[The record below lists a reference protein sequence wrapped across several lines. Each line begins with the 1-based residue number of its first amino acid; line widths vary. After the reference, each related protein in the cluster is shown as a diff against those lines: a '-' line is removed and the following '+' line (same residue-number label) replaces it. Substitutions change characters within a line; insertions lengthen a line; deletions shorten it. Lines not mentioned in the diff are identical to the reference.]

1 MGKKIEE
8 VKEVKE
14 KGTDSKELAVVNE
27 ITDIALR
34 AEDLINKS
42 NVFMQISTRGADP
55 GSRSIVD
62 FKIFDDKK
70 LAKLAENMPEINRA
84 VNVFGRQNSQATGK
98 LMSLHMI
105 SQSPYRRLK
114 QCLAKIERKRGA
126 LKENIFRLR
135 RERIEMDRLVH
146 KRSQLEEELSLPDES
161 SDVFELELR
170 IAELNIDIEEKA
182 ANIADSNIYI
192 EGALKEIG
200 MYQDAY
206 NEIKESYNI
215 SDNWDE
221 EDFEKCEV
229 EEHVKTAFLHA
240 IRDFEMTGRLNV
252 GTHEYLEQYGVN
264 PNTACRLVQGYLSN
278 VNSHTNVQ
286 EGRFANINILY
297 DFLDQM
303 YELFK
308 DEYKHAMKRIG
319 LKKLISE
326 DYLYLDGNLDPSRAL
341 EESTERDTEEQDA

>member
-1 MGKKIEE
+1 MARKKKTNT
-8 VKEVKE
+8 KEIVP
-14 KGTDSKELAVVNE
+14 VNE
-27 ITDIALR
+27 IKAITTQADQ
-34 AEDLINKS
+34 LIDKS

-55 GSRSIVD
+55 GSMSIVD
-62 FKIFDDKK
+62 FKVFDDAK

-84 VNVFGRQNSQATGK
+84 TNVFGRQNSQATGK
-98 LMSLHMI
+98 LMSLNMI

-135 RERIEMDRLVH
+135 KEKLEMDRLLYQRN
-146 KRSQLEEELSLPDES
+146 KLENKLSITEL
-161 SDVFELELR
+161 DVDLQEIKF
-170 IAELNIDIEEKA
+170 DIQGIEIEVQEKA
-182 ANIADSNIYI
+182 ANIADSNLYI

-215 SDNWDE
+215 ADDWDE
-221 EDFEKCEV
+221 EDFEKCEI

-240 IRDFEMTGRLNV
+240 IRDVEMTGHLNV

-264 PNTACRLVQGYLSN
+264 PHTAYKLVQIYLSN
-278 VNSHTNVQ
+278 VERLTGEGKYPNVTMM
-286 EGRFANINILY
+286 Y
-297 DFLDQM
+297 DFLDEM
-303 YELFK
+303 YDTFK
-308 DEYKHAMKRIG
+308 DEYKHAMRRIG

-326 DYLYLDGNLDPSRAL
+326 DYLFVEDKLL
-341 EESTERDTEEQDA
+341 EEPSEDSV

>member
-1 MGKKIEE
+1 MAKKK
-8 VKEVKE
+8 VKESKDKVA
-14 KGTDSKELAVVNE
+14 KGKELSVVNE
-27 ITDIALR
+27 VTDIALR

-55 GSRSIVD
+55 ESRSIVD
-62 FKIFDDKK
+62 FKIFDDNK

-126 LKENIFRLR
+126 LKENIFRMR

-146 KRSQLEEELSLPDES
+146 KRSQLEEELNSPDENT
-161 SDVFELELR
+161 DPFELELR
-170 IAELNIDIEEKA
+170 ISELNIDIEEKA

-206 NEIKESYNI
+206 NEIKESYDI
-215 SDNWDE
+215 DDDWDE
-221 EDFEKCEV
+221 EDFERCEV
-229 EEHVKTAFLHA
+229 EEHIKTAFLHA

-264 PNTACRLVQGYLSN
+264 PNTASRLVHGYLSN
-278 VNSHTNVQ
+278 VNNQTNVQ
-286 EGRFANINILY
+286 EGRFANITVLY
-297 DFLDQM
+297 NFLDEM
-303 YELFK
+303 HELFK

-326 DYLYLDGNLDPSRAL
+326 DYLYLDGNLDPNKAIP
-341 EESTERDTEEQDA
+341 ENTEENPED